1 MNSDY
6 DKQTNLEKEKT
17 KLKIWLCTISI
28 LILVA
33 GIILFIYSI
42 YASIKSLG
50 NDLLIHNFYTIEIDF
65 NKKNEIISIL
75 EKENRNYCESMY
87 KIEYESLFPN
97 DYNAKIY
104 CMDEDNI
111 SFGVADN
118 EHSNLI
124 KYIHDNGIIEKRKWL

>member
-6 DKQTNLEKEKT
+6 DKQNDLEKEKT

-50 NDLLIHNFYTIEIDF
+50 NDLSMHTFHVVEIDF
-65 NKKNEIISIL
+65 NNKNEIISIL

-97 DYNAKIY
+97 DYNVKIY
-104 CMDEDNI
+104 CMNEDDI

-124 KYIHDNGIIEKRKWL
+124 NHIHDNGIIEKRK

>member
-1 MNSDY
+1 MNFEE
-6 DKQTNLEKEKT
+6 QQKT
-17 KLKIWLCTISI
+17 KLKVLLCTIFI

-33 GIILFIYSI
+33 GITLFIYSI
-42 YASIKSLG
+42 YVSIKSLG
-50 NDLLIHNFYTIEIDF
+50 NDLSIHTFHVIEIDF
-65 NKKNEIISIL
+65 DNKNEIISIL

-97 DYNAKIY
+97 DYSANIY

-111 SFGVADN
+111 SFSISDN

-124 KYIHDNGIIEKRKWL
+124 KYIYDNVITEKRKSS

>member
-6 DKQTNLEKEKT
+6 DKQTNLEIEKT

-33 GIILFIYSI
+33 GITLFIYSI

-50 NDLLIHNFYTIEIDF
+50 NDLSMHTFYVIEIDL
-65 NKKNEIISIL
+65 NNKNEIISIL
-75 EKENRNYCESMY
+75 EKENRKYCESMY
-87 KIEYESLFPN
+87 KVEYESLFPN

-104 CMDEDNI
+104 CTDGDDI
-111 SFGVADN
+111 SFGISNND
-118 EHSNLI
+118 HSDLI
-124 KYIHDNGIIEKRKWL
+124 KFIHDNGIIEKRK